1 MRLLLLILAAH
12 TLADPHLGHHPR
24 APRSVEQPGVP
35 KEQLGEE
42 DEAFWK
48 AKGDAELEKALR
60 LMTPNTGV
68 AKNIII
74 FIGEEVYNDI
84 DKRLPLV
91 LKKKKNSDHLI
102 LKTIRKCGQWPG
114 DGVSLPTN
122 DLFIDIW
129 ISVLI
134 IIFVEM
140 QA

>member
-12 TLADPHLGHHPR
+12 TLADPHLGNGHHPR
-24 APRSVEQPGVP
+24 APRSVEQPEVP

-84 DKRLPLV
+84 
-91 LKKKKNSDHLI
+91 
-102 LKTIRKCGQWPG
+102 
-114 DGVSLPTN
+114 
-122 DLFIDIW
+122 W

-134 IIFVEM
+134 IIFP
-140 QA
+140 